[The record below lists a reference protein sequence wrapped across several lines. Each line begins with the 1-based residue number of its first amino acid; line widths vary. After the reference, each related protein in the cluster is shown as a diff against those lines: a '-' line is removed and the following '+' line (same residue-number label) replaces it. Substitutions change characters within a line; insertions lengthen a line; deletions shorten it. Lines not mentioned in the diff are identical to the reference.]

1 MTKLYKSLLQLMN
14 DERGQDL
21 VEYALIT
28 GLVAVSMGATIPG
41 TTDEIAIIFSKM
53 SSYVSQAAI
62 V

>member
-1 MTKLYKSLLQLMN
+1 MN

-41 TTDEIAIIFSKM
+41 TADNIALIFSKM

>member
-1 MTKLYKSLLQLMN
+1 
-14 DERGQDL
+14 
-21 VEYALIT
+21 
-28 GLVAVSMGATIPG
+28 MGATIPG